1 MILDVTQAGGGSSEL
16 GTKPGTIK
24 VGIGGQ
30 VTRFNLFAGSWAAQR
45 TSVSLGDPP
54 IKMSPLLVPGDG
66 VADFFAAVWTDNP
79 GHTLHITLF
88 LDTDWQQVVD
98 GPLSILSVELVK
110 SSSGQVVLLG
120 ESSVEVN
127 LSEAIDGVYVSQLSF
142 KQENNLPDYDE
153 SPRVVLTNMSGSAVE
168 VLERTQQHALEDRE
182 VYVEIVGRRLDAALA
197 LDDALE
203 EISAR
208 VVALREL
215 EPLREVDRAVL
226 TRLELRDFLTTEL
239 EKEGLD
245 EILRTQV
252 LLSLLGLIP
261 YDTDLFQLTIDLITE
276 QALGLYDS
284 ETERMYLVGDSVE
297 LTPRDKLIL
306 AHEYLHALQQQHFD
320 WAKLKKEAKGDS
332 EASTALSALIEG
344 DAYLLQ
350 FQYMIEHLT
359 EEQQE
364 KVLNP
369 EEAMPVFD
377 DAPYVIRRQF
387 LFDQDGIE
395 FVFALFSTGQWEAV
409 NAAFKNPPVSTEQIM
424 HPAKYLLGE
433 KPVEVSLPD
442 IASALG
448 EGWSQVQSDS
458 LGESFLRTYLE
469 TDTGTTNQVA
479 ADAAAGWGGD
489 RYTISEGPDGGQVF
503 VALIAWD
510 TETDAQEFFERALGP
525 LAGIPERRYAG
536 IQGDRVLLI
545 VAPSREQ
552 IQTVRDQF
560 PGF

>member
-1 MILDVTQAGGGSSEL
+1 MDVTQAGGGSSEL

-24 VGIGGQ
+24 VGIGDQ

-306 AHEYLHALQQQHFD
+306 AHEYLHAPS
-320 WAKLKKEAKGDS
+320 A
-332 EASTALSALIEG
+332 TALRLGQAEEG
-344 DAYLLQ
+344 GKGRL
-350 FQYMIEHLT
+350 
-359 EEQQE
+359 
-364 KVLNP
+364 
-369 EEAMPVFD
+369 
-377 DAPYVIRRQF
+377 
-387 LFDQDGIE
+387 
-395 FVFALFSTGQWEAV
+395 
-409 NAAFKNPPVSTEQIM
+409 
-424 HPAKYLLGE
+424 
-433 KPVEVSLPD
+433 
-442 IASALG
+442 
-448 EGWSQVQSDS
+448 
-458 LGESFLRTYLE
+458 
-469 TDTGTTNQVA
+469 
-479 ADAAAGWGGD
+479 
-489 RYTISEGPDGGQVF
+489 
-503 VALIAWD
+503 
-510 TETDAQEFFERALGP
+510 
-525 LAGIPERRYAG
+525 
-536 IQGDRVLLI
+536 
-545 VAPSREQ
+545 
-552 IQTVRDQF
+552 
-560 PGF
+560 